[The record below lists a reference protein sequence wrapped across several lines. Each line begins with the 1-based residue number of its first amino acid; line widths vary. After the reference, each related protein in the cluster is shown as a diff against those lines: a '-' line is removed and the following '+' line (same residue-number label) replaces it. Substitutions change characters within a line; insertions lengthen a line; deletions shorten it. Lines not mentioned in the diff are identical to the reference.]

1 MRNFYFI
8 LGLFV
13 STLIYAQPH
22 AFKYQAVV
30 RDASGE
36 LLVNQTVSFQITI
49 LEGDVNGS
57 EVYVEEHTATTSSYG
72 SVTLEIG
79 WGENAS
85 TDFSAIDWGSSS
97 YFIQIAWDLTGGTNY
112 EVAGTSQLLS
122 VPYALYAGRVYEKV
136 KPDVQTTNYSV
147 QESFCGGQLYSINLT
162 VAGVTYEYLG
172 ADTYVIEIEKE
183 GQIIYH
189 ENKLVKWS
197 NNEAK
202 PSLIFEP
209 GALLSDGDNIT
220 VKYRYEGATFNAYL
234 NLERTLVDECAA
246 VVEICDNGIDDDG
259 DGFTDDEDDDCVVS
273 CELLSDTD
281 CPEGQRL
288 DLATCSCYT
297 VEECVDDAAC
307 GQGYECLDG
316 KCTKRIEICDNGI
329 DDDGDGFTD
338 DEDDDC
344 VVSCE
349 LLSDT
354 DCPEG
359 QRLDLAT
366 CSCYTVEECVDDAAC
381 GQGYEC
387 LDGKCTKRIEICDN
401 GIDDDGDGFTDDE
414 DDDCMVSNAA
424 NLSIVEVYYDAP
436 GADEVEWVKI
446 YNNENVAVDLSNY
459 SFGSG
464 GSDYTYFKTQLSGVI
479 QPKSCF
485 VFGKGAGDSLHYDLG
500 INSITIQNGGVE
512 ADGVALF
519 YGASSTINA
528 AAIPIN
534 AVLFGAPNSNTNNL
548 LGTDGNPAEVLAP
561 DVTQGRSIYFDS
573 SQGWIENVNPDVTE
587 CLGQ

>member
-344 VVSCE
+344 
-349 LLSDT
+349 
-354 DCPEG
+354 
-359 QRLDLAT
+359 
-366 CSCYTVEECVDDAAC
+366 
-381 GQGYEC
+381 
-387 LDGKCTKRIEICDN
+387 
-401 GIDDDGDGFTDDE
+401 
-414 DDDCMVSNAA
+414 MVSNAA

>member
-259 DGFTDDEDDDCVVS
+259 DGFTDDEDDDC
-273 CELLSDTD
+273 
-281 CPEGQRL
+281 
-288 DLATCSCYT
+288 
-297 VEECVDDAAC
+297 
-307 GQGYECLDG
+307 
-316 KCTKRIEICDNGI
+316 
-329 DDDGDGFTD
+329 
-338 DEDDDC
+338 
-344 VVSCE
+344 
-349 LLSDT
+349 
-354 DCPEG
+354 
-359 QRLDLAT
+359 
-366 CSCYTVEECVDDAAC
+366 
-381 GQGYEC
+381 
-387 LDGKCTKRIEICDN
+387 
-401 GIDDDGDGFTDDE
+401 
-414 DDDCMVSNAA
+414 MVSNAA